1 MTQQYDE
8 REARKAY
15 VKRRQIITFSL
26 SGTVLVVALVVALLF
41 YFHVFGLGLVASPMT
56 EPNFGNSA
64 PCAVKSKDGKDGTYV
79 ANGSVGVHVRNG
91 TTHTVLGAAGVE
103 ARQKRGFDGQL
114 IDSLTPANQNRTTIY
129 FGKNAINQAYTLA
142 SNFTDAT
149 MVMSTREDQLI
160 DVVIGAT
167 FNDLQK
173 TDAVPHEGDTITNIE
188 GCVAAD
194 KLTNLAKDTDH
205 TPYTPGQ

>member
-64 PCAVKSKDGKDGTYV
+64 PCAVKSKDG
-79 ANGSVGVHVRNG
+79 
-91 TTHTVLGAAGVE
+91 TTHTGLGAAVGE
-103 ARQKRGFDGQL
+103 ALQKRGFDVQL